1 MQGPLGQVAGTSSVV
16 EWGIKQ
22 IYPFLSLKWA
32 SPGNMLRKSLHA
44 GGTRIFPKAVQGC
57 MLKAARVVG
66 RDLGSQCPIPHL
78 PLSGLPSFI
87 QNESKFLVAPSNI
100 SKPSS
105 AFRGSGQRRER
116 GARA

>member
-57 MLKAARVVG
+57 MLKAAMVVG

-87 QNESKFLVAPSNI
+87 QNESKIFGCPE
-100 SKPSS
+100 
-105 AFRGSGQRRER
+105 QH
-116 GARA
+116 